1 MGGWWSEPRRAI
13 IAGATLLAGGYAAL
27 ALAPDGAGALL
38 AAGRVAFY
46 AGLVLLVV
54 GVVQWLRQPPA
65 PDPADAEE
73 AVPGEEA

>member
-1 MGGWWSEPRRAI
+1 
-13 IAGATLLAGGYAAL
+13 LAGGYAAL

-54 GVVQWLRQPPA
+54 GVVRWLRQPPA
-65 PDPADAEE
+65 PDPANAEDE
-73 AVPGEEA
+73 LPDDGA